1 MEWVLRSPTQV
12 LQILAIERIPLDAG
26 QGETSG
32 AALVAS
38 WLLQQPTWAIDCYGC
53 ALSIHDTFVLSF
65 TGACAPEP
73 GRPALSAGACAAVC
87 QVMRRGVGLA
97 PLTLFVDSRPLG
109 KFCSENTAALMAII
123 RGLRRLL
130 RMIPA
135 HILKSPAPQWVYIV
149 ETQGR

>member
-1 MEWVLRSPTQV
+1 MRSPTQV

-38 WLLQQPTWAIDCYGC
+38 WLLQQPAWAIDCYGC

-73 GRPALSAGACAAVC
+73 GRPALSAGACAAVGA
-87 QVMRRGVGLA
+87 VAHHRMADRGEVDPDLMR
-97 PLTLFVDSRPLG
+97 
-109 KFCSENTAALMAII
+109 TASL
-123 RGLRRLL
+123 
-130 RMIPA
+130 
-135 HILKSPAPQWVYIV
+135 
-149 ETQGR
+149 